1 MKALHV
7 LVAVFLTFSLTGCAA
22 LPFTDEAKARDLMGG
37 TSQFYQTYASVQA
50 NGMQTRARFHRPDPN
65 TTRVEMLYPESIAG
79 FEYIFREGG
88 VELSYRG
95 LAFSLGTF
103 SGANTLPVVRGAG
116 ALSALLLPDGER
128 PLPTLQPNGLWLLR
142 GQFAGEECL
151 LFLDE
156 ESGLPVKLL
165 LPGSEVEIIFENFVF
180 LG

>member
-1 MKALHV
+1 MKLLRV
-7 LVAVFLTFSLTGCAA
+7 LAAVFLVLGLAGCTA
-22 LPFTDEAKARDLMGG
+22 LPFTDEAKARDLMSG
-37 TSQFYQTYASVQA
+37 TSQFYQTYVSIQA

-95 LAFSLGTF
+95 LSFSLGSF
-103 SGANTLPVVRGAG
+103 SGANTLPVVRGVS

-128 PLPTLQPNGLWLLR
+128 PLPTLQPDGLWLLR
-142 GQFAGEECL
+142 GRIAGEECL

-156 ESGLPVKLL
+156 ETGTPVKLL